1 MTRITPRK
9 EWGFN
14 GWSSTP
20 GQLNRAGVR
29 YMTWHYEGANPV
41 LSQTGPGVP
50 RAIHRFHRTKWAG
63 IGYNYVIDSAGNIY
77 EGRGLD
83 YRGAH
88 KPSGPGQ
95 NSTGIGV
102 QLHLG
107 GDERPTVAMLAAAAW
122 LKAACEKSLGRSLKD
137 TWHGEGFGTECP
149 GKHIR
154 AWVQRGGPD
163 QFTATG
169 SLGGGQTAPIPA
181 KPGQLAVDGIYGP
194 NTQAKLK
201 AVLGNPRSTA
211 MVWRR
216 LNTTL
221 GLGRLN
227 LTPWP
232 NKQTARVLQKA
243 AGFPITGKWD
253 DGTTRDGVAALQ
265 VWLNSKNNRK
275 A

>member
-1 MTRITPRK
+1 MRIVPRK
-9 EWGFN
+9 EWRFN
-14 GWSSTP
+14 GWGSSPTR
-20 GQLNRAGVR
+20 LDRTAVR

-50 RAIHRFHRTKWAG
+50 RAIHNFHRTKWAG
-63 IGYNYVIDSAGNIY
+63 IGYNYVIDGAGNIY

-88 KPSGPGQ
+88 KPSGPGN
-95 NSTGIGV
+95 NSNGIGV

-122 LKAACEKSLGRSLKD
+122 LKATMEAKLGRQLTD

-163 QFTATG
+163 QITATG
-169 SLGGGQTAPIPA
+169 SLGGGKTATIPA

-194 NTQAKLK
+194 NTQAALK
-201 AVLGNPRSTA
+201 AVVGNPRSTA
-211 MVWRR
+211 MLWRR
-216 LNTTL
+216 LNTLL
-221 GLGRLN
+221 GLGLLN
-227 LTPWP
+227 RTPWP

-253 DGTTRDGVAALQ
+253 DHTTTDGVAALQ
-265 VWLNSKNNRK
+265 VWLNGRK
-275 A
+275 K